1 MNKKAEKIMGMT
13 FFGPALVLL
22 TLFLFIPMILTLV
35 FSFTDFFTL
44 DPQSTKF
51 VGLENYVRLFKDEL
65 FGKAFL
71 NTIKFAIIV
80 VPLQMGGALLLAL
93 GINKVT
99 HCKKYFKVAFFIP
112 VVMSL
117 AVVSTLWMQLY
128 SPDGLINTILNNLGI
143 ASQPFIH
150 SKEQALASSSMMSIW
165 QGMGY
170 QMIIFL
176 GALQAISPSL
186 YEAAEIDSASPWKTF
201 VNVTLPELKPIT
213 VYVLLTIT
221 IGAFKL
227 VVQPMV
233 MTGGGP
239 AFSTYSMV
247 YDIYETGTVNWDMG
261 YASAMSII
269 FAILVI
275 ILASIQNWLTNR
287 KED

>member
-1 MNKKAEKIMGMT
+1 MGMA

-22 TLFLFIPMILTLV
+22 TIFLFIPMILTLI

-44 DPQSTKF
+44 NPSDTKF
-51 VGLENYVRLFKDEL
+51 IGFQNYTRLFNDEL
-65 FGKAFL
+65 FGKAFF
-71 NTIKFAIIV
+71 NTIKFAVIV

-99 HCKKYFKVAFFIP
+99 HCKKYFKIAFFIP

-117 AVVSTLWMQLY
+117 AVVSTLWMQIY
-128 SPDGLINTILNNLGI
+128 SPEGILNNMLNAVGI
-143 ASQPFIH
+143 SSQPFIY
-150 SKEQALASSSMMSIW
+150 SKEQALNSISALSIW

-176 GALQAISPSL
+176 GGLQAISPSL
-186 YEAAEIDSASPWKTF
+186 YEAAEIDNASEWSKFWNITI
-201 VNVTLPELKPIT
+201 PELKPISI
-213 VYVLLTIT
+213 YILLTIT

-227 VVQPMV
+227 LVQPMV

-239 AFSTYSMV
+239 AFSTYSLV
-247 YDIYETGTVNWDMG
+247 YYIYDTGTVNWEMG
-261 YASAMSII
+261 YSSAMSIV
-269 FAILVI
+269 FAIIVI
-275 ILASIQNWLTNR
+275 ALAGIQYKLTNK

>member
-1 MNKKAEKIMGMT
+1 MNKAREKIMGMA

-22 TLFLFIPMILTLV
+22 TIFLFIPMILTLI

-44 DPQSTKF
+44 NPGDTKF
-51 VGLENYVRLFKDEL
+51 IGFQNYTRLFNDEL
-65 FGKAFL
+65 FNKAFF
-71 NTIKFAIIV
+71 NTIKFALIV

-99 HCKKYFKVAFFIP
+99 YCKKYFKIAFFIP

-117 AVVSTLWMQLY
+117 AVVSTLWVQIY
-128 SPDGLINTILNNLGI
+128 SPEGILNNILNTIGI
-143 ASQPFIH
+143 PSQPFIY
-150 SKEQALASSSMMSIW
+150 SKEQALASISALSIW

-176 GALQAISPSL
+176 GGLQAISPSL
-186 YEAAEIDSASPWKTF
+186 YEAAEIDNASEWKKF
-201 VNVTLPELKPIT
+201 WNVTVPELKPISI
-213 VYVLLTIT
+213 YILLTIT

-227 VVQPMV
+227 LVQPMV

-239 AFSTYSMV
+239 AFSTYSLV
-247 YDIYETGTVNWDMG
+247 YYIYDTGTVNWDIG
-261 YASAMSII
+261 YSSAMAIV
-269 FAILVI
+269 FAIIVI
-275 ILASIQNWLTNR
+275 ALAGIQYKITNK

>member
-1 MNKKAEKIMGMT
+1 MNKKAEKIMGT
-13 FFGPALVLL
+13 AFFGPALVLL
-22 TLFLFIPMILTLV
+22 TLFLFIAIILTLV

-44 DPQSTKF
+44 DPQATKF
-51 VGLENYVRLFKDEL
+51 VGLENYTRLFKDEL

-80 VPLQMGGALLLAL
+80 VPLQMGGALLLAM

-128 SPDGLINTILNNLGI
+128 NPDGLINTILNNLGI

-150 SKEQALASSSMMSIW
+150 SKEQALQSISIMSIW

-186 YEAAEIDSASPWKTF
+186 YEAAEIDSASSWKTF

-247 YDIYETGTVNWDMG
+247 YYIYETGTVNWDMG

-275 ILASIQNWLTNR
+275 ALAGIQNWLTNR

>member
-1 MNKKAEKIMGMT
+1 MNKKAEKIMGT
-13 FFGPALVLL
+13 AFFGPALVLL
-22 TLFLFIPMILTLV
+22 NLFLFIPIILTLV

-44 DPQSTKF
+44 DPQATKF
-51 VGLENYVRLFKDEL
+51 VGLENYTRLFKDEL

-80 VPLQMGGALLLAL
+80 VPLQMGGALLLAM

-128 SPDGLINTILNNLGI
+128 NPDGLINTILNNLGI

-150 SKEQALASSSMMSIW
+150 SKEQALQSISIMSIW

-186 YEAAEIDSASPWKTF
+186 YEAAEIDSASSWKTF

-247 YDIYETGTVNWDMG
+247 YYIYETGTVNWDMG

-275 ILASIQNWLTNR
+275 ALAGIQNWLTNR

>member
-1 MNKKAEKIMGMT
+1 MNKTREKILGMA

-22 TLFLFIPMILTLV
+22 TIFLFIPMILTLI

-44 DPQSTKF
+44 NPSATKF
-51 VGLENYVRLFKDEL
+51 VGLENYTRLFNDEL
-65 FGKAFL
+65 FGKALF
-71 NTIKFAIIV
+71 NTMKFAVVV

-117 AVVSTLWMQLY
+117 AVVSTLWMQIY
-128 SPDGLINTILNNLGI
+128 SPEGILNNMLNAIGI
-143 ASQPFIH
+143 SSQPFIY
-150 SKEQALASSSMMSIW
+150 SKEQALNSISALSIW

-176 GALQAISPSL
+176 GGLQAISPSL
-186 YEAAEIDSASPWKTF
+186 YEAAEIDNASEWGKF
-201 VNVTLPELKPIT
+201 WNVTVPELKPISI
-213 VYVLLTIT
+213 YILLTIT

-227 VVQPMV
+227 LVQPMV

-239 AFSTYSMV
+239 AFSTYSLV
-247 YDIYETGTVNWDMG
+247 YYIYDTGTVNWDMG
-261 YASAMSII
+261 YSSAMAMV
-269 FAILVI
+269 FAVI
-275 ILASIQNWLTNR
+275 VIALAGIQYKITNK

>member
-13 FFGPALVLL
+13 FFGTALVLL

-150 SKEQALASSSMMSIW
+150 SKEQALASISMMSIW

>member
-1 MNKKAEKIMGMT
+1 MNKKAEKIMGT
-13 FFGPALVLL
+13 AFFGPALVLL
-22 TLFLFIPMILTLV
+22 TLFLFIPIILTLV
-35 FSFTDFFTL
+35 FSFTYFFTL
-44 DPQSTKF
+44 DPQATKF
-51 VGLENYVRLFKDEL
+51 VGLENYTRLFKDEL

-80 VPLQMGGALLLAL
+80 VPLQMGGALLLAM

-128 SPDGLINTILNNLGI
+128 NPDGLINTILNNLGI

-150 SKEQALASSSMMSIW
+150 SKEQALQSISIMSIW

-186 YEAAEIDSASPWKTF
+186 YEAAEIDSASSWKTF

-247 YDIYETGTVNWDMG
+247 YYIYETGTVNWDMG

-275 ILASIQNWLTNR
+275 ALAGIQNWLTNR

>member
-1 MNKKAEKIMGMT
+1 MNKKAEKIMGT
-13 FFGPALVLL
+13 AFFGPALVLL
-22 TLFLFIPMILTLV
+22 TLFLFIPIILTLV

-44 DPQSTKF
+44 DPQATRF
-51 VGLENYVRLFKDEL
+51 VGLENYTRLFKDEL

-80 VPLQMGGALLLAL
+80 VPLQMGGALLLAM

-128 SPDGLINTILNNLGI
+128 NPDGLINTILNNLGI

-150 SKEQALASSSMMSIW
+150 SKEQALQSISIMSIW

-186 YEAAEIDSASPWKTF
+186 YEAAEIDSASSWKTF

-247 YDIYETGTVNWDMG
+247 YYIYETGTVNWDMG

-275 ILASIQNWLTNR
+275 ALAGIQNWLTNR

>member
-1 MNKKAEKIMGMT
+1 MNKKAEKIMGT
-13 FFGPALVLL
+13 AFFGPALVLL
-22 TLFLFIPMILTLV
+22 TLFLFIPIILTLV

-44 DPQSTKF
+44 DPQATKF
-51 VGLENYVRLFKDEL
+51 VGLENYTRLFKDEL

-80 VPLQMGGALLLAL
+80 VPLQMGGALLLAM

-99 HCKKYFKVAFFIP
+99 HCKKYFKVACFIP

-128 SPDGLINTILNNLGI
+128 NPDGLINTILNNLGI

-150 SKEQALASSSMMSIW
+150 SKEQALQSISIMSIW

-186 YEAAEIDSASPWKTF
+186 YEAAEIDSASSWKTF

-247 YDIYETGTVNWDMG
+247 YYIYETGTVNWDMG

-275 ILASIQNWLTNR
+275 ALAGIQNWLTNR

>member
-1 MNKKAEKIMGMT
+1 MNKKAEKIMGT
-13 FFGPALVLL
+13 AFFGPALVLL
-22 TLFLFIPMILTLV
+22 TLFLFIPIILTLV

-44 DPQSTKF
+44 DPQATKF
-51 VGLENYVRLFKDEL
+51 VGLENYTRLFKDEL

-80 VPLQMGGALLLAL
+80 VPLQMGGALLLAM

-99 HCKKYFKVAFFIP
+99 NCKKYFKVAFFIP

-128 SPDGLINTILNNLGI
+128 NPDGLINTILNNLGI

-150 SKEQALASSSMMSIW
+150 SKEQALQSISIMSIW

-186 YEAAEIDSASPWKTF
+186 YEAAEIDSASSWKTF

-247 YDIYETGTVNWDMG
+247 YYIYETGTVNWDMG

-275 ILASIQNWLTNR
+275 ALAGIQNWLTNR

>member
-1 MNKKAEKIMGMT
+1 MNKKAEKIMGT
-13 FFGPALVLL
+13 AFFGPALVLL
-22 TLFLFIPMILTLV
+22 TLFLFISMILTLV

-44 DPQSTKF
+44 DPQATKF
-51 VGLENYVRLFKDEL
+51 VGLENYTRLFKDEL

-80 VPLQMGGALLLAL
+80 VPLQMGGALLLAM

-128 SPDGLINTILNNLGI
+128 NPDGLINTILNNLGI

-150 SKEQALASSSMMSIW
+150 SKEQALQSISIMSIW

-186 YEAAEIDSASPWKTF
+186 YEAAEIDSASSWKTF

-247 YDIYETGTVNWDMG
+247 YYIYETGTVNWDMG

-275 ILASIQNWLTNR
+275 ALAGIQNWLTNR

>member
-1 MNKKAEKIMGMT
+1 MNKTREKILGMA

-22 TLFLFIPMILTLV
+22 TIFLFIPMILTLI

-44 DPQSTKF
+44 NPSATKF
-51 VGLENYVRLFKDEL
+51 VGLENYTRLFNDEL
-65 FGKAFL
+65 FGKAFF
-71 NTIKFAIIV
+71 NTMKFAIVV

-99 HCKKYFKVAFFIP
+99 RGKKYFKIAFFIP

-117 AVVSTLWMQLY
+117 AVVSTLWMQIY
-128 SPDGLINTILNNLGI
+128 SPEGILNNMLNAIGI
-143 ASQPFIH
+143 SSQPFIY
-150 SKEQALASSSMMSIW
+150 SKEQALNSISALSIW

-176 GALQAISPSL
+176 GGLQAISPSL
-186 YEAAEIDSASPWKTF
+186 YEAAEIDNASEWGKF
-201 VNVTLPELKPIT
+201 WNVTVPELKPIS
-213 VYVLLTIT
+213 VYILLTIT

-227 VVQPMV
+227 IVQPMV

-239 AFSTYSMV
+239 AFSTYSLV
-247 YDIYETGTVNWDMG
+247 YYIYDTGTVNWDMG
-261 YASAMSII
+261 YSSAMAMV
-269 FAILVI
+269 FAVIVI
-275 ILASIQNWLTNR
+275 ILAGIQYKITNK

>member
-150 SKEQALASSSMMSIW
+150 SKEQALASISMMSIW

-261 YASAMSII
+261 YASAMSIV

-275 ILASIQNWLTNR
+275 ALAGIQNWLTNR

>member
-1 MNKKAEKIMGMT
+1 M
-13 FFGPALVLL
+13 
-22 TLFLFIPMILTLV
+22 
-35 FSFTDFFTL
+35 
-44 DPQSTKF
+44 
-51 VGLENYVRLFKDEL
+51 GLENYVRLFKDEL

-150 SKEQALASSSMMSIW
+150 SKEQALASISMMSIW

>member
-44 DPQSTKF
+44 DPQATKF
-51 VGLENYVRLFKDEL
+51 IGFENYTRLFKDEL

-150 SKEQALASSSMMSIW
+150 SKEQALASISMMSIW

-261 YASAMSII
+261 YASAMAII

-275 ILASIQNWLTNR
+275 ILAGIQNWLTNR

>member
-150 SKEQALASSSMMSIW
+150 SKEQALASISIMSIW

-287 KED
+287 KGD

>member
-150 SKEQALASSSMMSIW
+150 SKEQALQSISIMSIW

-275 ILASIQNWLTNR
+275 ILAGIQNWLTNR

>member
-1 MNKKAEKIMGMT
+1 MNKIREKIMGMA

-22 TLFLFIPMILTLV
+22 TLFLFIPMILTLI

-44 DPQSTKF
+44 NPSATKF
-51 VGLENYVRLFKDEL
+51 VGLRNYTRLFNDEL
-65 FGKAFL
+65 FGKAFF
-71 NTIKFAIIV
+71 NTIKFALVV

-99 HCKKYFKVAFFIP
+99 HCKKYFKIAFFIP

-117 AVVSTLWMQLY
+117 AVVSTLWMQIY
-128 SPDGLINTILNNLGI
+128 SPEGILNNMLNAIGI
-143 ASQPFIH
+143 SSQPFIF
-150 SKEQALASSSMMSIW
+150 SKDQALNSISALSIW

-176 GALQAISPSL
+176 GGLQAISPSL
-186 YEAAEIDSASPWKTF
+186 YEVAEIDNASGWGKF
-201 VNVTLPELKPIT
+201 WNVTVPELKPISI
-213 VYVLLTIT
+213 YILLTIT

-227 VVQPMV
+227 LVQPMV

-239 AFSTYSMV
+239 AFSTYSLV
-247 YDIYETGTVNWDMG
+247 YYIYDTGTVNWDMG
-261 YASAMSII
+261 YSSAMAIV
-269 FAILVI
+269 FAIIVI
-275 ILASIQNWLTNR
+275 ALAGIQYKLTNK

>member
-150 SKEQALASSSMMSIW
+150 SKEQALASISMMSIW

-275 ILASIQNWLTNR
+275 ILASIQNWLTHR

>member
-150 SKEQALASSSMMSIW
+150 SKEQALASISMMSIW